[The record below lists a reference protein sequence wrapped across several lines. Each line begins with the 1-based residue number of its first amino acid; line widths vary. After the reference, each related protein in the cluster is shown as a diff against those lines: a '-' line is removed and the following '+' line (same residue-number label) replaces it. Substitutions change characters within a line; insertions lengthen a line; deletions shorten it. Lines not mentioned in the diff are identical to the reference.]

1 MTPIQAYIW
10 LFLSLVLLIPLQRWI
25 HRHLQGLLLLLTRN
39 PVLSQ
44 GMYALL
50 FFPGVLVHEGSH
62 WLVARLLGV
71 EVVEVSLLPQ
81 REDDGRL
88 RFGFVEIADAGRIRS
103 ALIGIAPLVFGTVIL
118 LLLSNFLVDLDDL
131 LSALFQGNW
140 RTLWAHLWG
149 VARAPDALL
158 WLYLSFAI
166 SNAMLPSGSDRS
178 SFLPGLIGL
187 AGGLLAAA
195 LIWDLRIVFEWLNS
209 WGMQAARFLALA
221 FSFTLMIDVTLVIPI
236 WLAERAVTR
245 LTGLTVQY

>member
-1 MTPIQAYIW
+1 VILIQPYIW
-10 LFLSLVLLIPLQRWI
+10 LVVSLILLIPLQRWI

-44 GMYALL
+44 GIYALL

-81 REDDGRL
+81 QDADGRL
-88 RFGFVEIADAGRIRS
+88 RFGFVEIAQAGRVRS
-103 ALIGIAPLVFGTVIL
+103 ALIGIAPLILGTVSL
-118 LLLSNFLVDLDDL
+118 LLLSNLIVDLEEL
-131 LSALFQGNW
+131 LGALFQTDWSALGEQ
-140 RTLWAHLWG
+140 LWG
-149 VARAPDALL
+149 VISAPDALL

-187 AGGLLAAA
+187 AVLVLAAS
-195 LIWDLRIVFEWLNS
+195 LIWDLSSLFEWLNS
-209 WGMQAARFLALA
+209 WGRHAARFLGLA
-221 FSFTLMIDVTLVIPI
+221 FTFTLMIDAVLVLPL
-236 WLAERAVTR
+236 WMAERAATR
-245 LTGLTVQY
+245 LTGLSVQY

>member
-1 MTPIQAYIW
+1 MIIQPYLW
-10 LFLSLVLLIPLQRWI
+10 LILSLILLIPLQRWI

-62 WLVARLLGV
+62 WLVARILGV

-81 REDDGRL
+81 REPDGRL
-88 RFGFVEIADAGRIRS
+88 RFGFVEIAEAGRIRS
-103 ALIGIAPLVFGTVIL
+103 ALIGIAPLILGTVSL
-118 LLLSNFLVDLDDL
+118 LLLSNLIVDIEDL
-131 LSALFQGNW
+131 LDALFRADW
-140 RTLWAHLWG
+140 SILLSHLLSII
-149 VARAPDALL
+149 RAPDALL

-178 SFLPGLIGL
+178 SFLPGLIGFFVL
-187 AGGLLAAA
+187 VLAAG
-195 LIWDLRIVFEWLNS
+195 LIWDLSLVFEWLNS
-209 WGMQAARFLALA
+209 WGVYAARFLALA
-221 FSFTLMIDVTLVIPI
+221 FTFTLMIDISLVVPI

-245 LTGLTVQY
+245 LTGLTIQY